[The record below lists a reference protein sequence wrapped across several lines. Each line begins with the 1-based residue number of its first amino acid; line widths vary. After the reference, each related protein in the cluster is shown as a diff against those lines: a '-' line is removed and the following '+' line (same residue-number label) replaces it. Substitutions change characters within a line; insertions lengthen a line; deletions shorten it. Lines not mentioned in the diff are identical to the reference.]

1 MSTILAERSQALN
14 LAESDLA
21 KLKEYGQ
28 ARQVAKGEALWSE
41 GALPDTLWHV
51 QSGKV
56 NMVITSA
63 DGKDSIVHYCTKAQT
78 LCVAAA
84 ISGKPMPCSA
94 VAATD
99 LTMVAIPRRRF
110 LDLFKALPSFARGI
124 MEQMAGQVCES
135 HQLSALTAT
144 SVRERLA
151 DLLGRLHR
159 DFDGRSLPFTRQE
172 LANMTGTTVESAIRT
187 LSEWE
192 KEGVIETHRGTI
204 IVRQPAALEALAA

>member
-1 MSTILAERSQALN
+1 MSNPVAERNQGLN
-14 LAESDLA
+14 LAEADLA
-21 KLKEYGQ
+21 RLKEHGQ
-28 ARQVAKGEALWSE
+28 TRQIAKGETLWAE
-41 GALPDTLWHV
+41 GSMPETLWHV

-78 LCVAAA
+78 VCLAAA

-99 LTMVAIPRRRF
+99 LTLMAIPRRRF
-110 LDLFKALPSFARGI
+110 LDIFKSLPSFARGI

-135 HQLSALTAT
+135 HRVSAMTAT
-144 SVRERLA
+144 TVKERLA

-159 DFDGRSLPFTRQE
+159 DFDGRNLPFTRQE

-204 IVRQPAALEALAA
+204 TVLRPAALELAAA

>member
-1 MSTILAERSQALN
+1 MSNPVAERNQGLN
-14 LAESDLA
+14 LAEADLA
-21 KLKEYGQ
+21 RLKEHGQ
-28 ARQVAKGEALWSE
+28 TRQIAKGETLWAE
-41 GALPDTLWHV
+41 GSMPETLWHV

-63 DGKDSIVHYCTKAQT
+63 EGKDSIVHYCTRAQT
-78 LCVAAA
+78 ICLAAA

-99 LTMVAIPRRRF
+99 LTLVAIPRRRF
-110 LDLFKALPSFARGI
+110 LDIFKALPSFARGI
-124 MEQMAGQVCES
+124 MEQMAGQVCDS
-135 HQLSALTAT
+135 HRLSAMTAT
-144 SVRERLA
+144 TVRERLA

-204 IVRQPAALEALAA
+204 TVRQPAALESLAA

>member
-1 MSTILAERSQALN
+1 MSPALAERPQELS
-14 LAESDLA
+14 LAEADLA
-21 KLKEYGQ
+21 KLKEHGQ
-28 ARQVAKGEALWSE
+28 TRRIAKGEALWSE

-51 QSGKV
+51 ESGKV

-63 DGKDSIVHYCTKAQT
+63 EGKDSIVHYCTRAQT
-78 LCVAAA
+78 ICLAAA

-99 LTMVAIPRRRF
+99 LTLVAIPRRRF
-110 LDLFKALPSFARGI
+110 LDIFKALPSFARGI
-124 MEQMAGQVCES
+124 MEQMAGQVCDS
-135 HQLSALTAT
+135 HRLSAMTAT
-144 SVRERLA
+144 TVRERLA

-204 IVRQPAALEALAA
+204 TVRQPAALESLAA

>member
-1 MSTILAERSQALN
+1 MSTTLAERTQDLS
-14 LAESDLA
+14 LAEADLA
-21 KLKEYGQ
+21 KLKAFGQ
-28 ARQVAKGEALWSE
+28 TRQIAKGETLWGE

-56 NMVITSA
+56 NMVITSS

-84 ISGKPMPCSA
+84 ISGKAMPCSA

-135 HQLSALTAT
+135 HRVSAMTAT
-144 SVRERLA
+144 TVRERLA

-159 DFDGRSLPFTRQE
+159 DFAGRSLPFTRQE

-192 KEGVIETHRGTI
+192 KDGVIETHRGTI
-204 IVRQPAALEALAA
+204 TVRQPAALEALAA

>member
-1 MSTILAERSQALN
+1 MSNALTERAQDLSLAEA
-14 LAESDLA
+14 DMA
-21 KLKEYGQ
+21 KLKAYGQ
-28 ARQVAKGEALWSE
+28 ARQFAKGATLWGE
-41 GALPDTLWHV
+41 GAVPDTLWHV

-63 DGKDSIVHYCTKAQT
+63 DGKDSIVHYCAKAQT
-78 LCVAAA
+78 VCLAAA

-99 LTMVAIPRRRF
+99 LTLVAIPRRRF

-135 HQLSALTAT
+135 HRLSALTAGT
-144 SVRERLA
+144 VRERLA
-151 DLLGRLHR
+151 DLLGKLHR
-159 DFDGRSLPFTRQE
+159 DYAGRSLPFTRQE

-204 IVRQPAALEALAA
+204 IVRQPAALESMAA

>member
-1 MSTILAERSQALN
+1 MNNTMERAQDLSLAEA
-14 LAESDLA
+14 DLA
-21 KLKEYGQ
+21 KLKEHGQ
-28 ARQVAKGEALWSE
+28 IRHVAKGDALWSE
-41 GALPDTLWHV
+41 GDRPETLWHV
-51 QSGKV
+51 QTGKV

-78 LCVAAA
+78 ICLAAA

-99 LTMVAIPRRRF
+99 LVLTAVPRRRF

-135 HQLSALTAT
+135 HRRSALTAT
-144 SVRERLA
+144 SVRDRLA

-159 DFDGRSLPFTRQE
+159 DFAGRSLPFTRQE

-204 IVRQPAALEALAA
+204 TVRQPSALESVAA